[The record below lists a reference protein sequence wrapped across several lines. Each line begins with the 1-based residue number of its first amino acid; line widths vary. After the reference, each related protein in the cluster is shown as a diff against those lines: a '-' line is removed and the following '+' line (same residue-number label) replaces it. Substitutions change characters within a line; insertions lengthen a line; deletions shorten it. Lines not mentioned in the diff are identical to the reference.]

1 MEVFKID
8 LPRVL
13 NFESANPGRLNLP
26 LHSIYHRKLYDI
38 VKAVDNTKLKMPAGL
53 MPGWDKGIV
62 AEENLVR
69 ESSFSRYTAKLLEKD
84 GERDKLLKSIFL
96 VVEGNKFSAVEANS
110 EAAFRINEKLHV
122 YANAYKSPFDVES
135 SLIIGIKKDMAP
147 LTADITTL
155 GLTASLNRLYT
166 VHDEYLELQKTR
178 SLEEADTQIPAAR
191 IVRPQTDAA
200 FNIVCLYIQMAF
212 LSATTDDDKALF
224 DQLVDRMN
232 KISRE
237 TQATQ
242 SQMLASRKPKDPS
255 KPKTPKDPKQPKD
268 PKTPDQPKDPKE
280 PKQPGGGA
288 GEQPKKPD
296 EKPKD
301 PKKPGGDGN
310 PDITLPEE

>member
-1 MEVFKID
+1 
-8 LPRVL
+8 
-13 NFESANPGRLNLP
+13 
-26 LHSIYHRKLYDI
+26 
-38 VKAVDNTKLKMPAGL
+38 

-166 VHDEYLELQKTR
+166 VNDEYLELQKTR

-200 FNIVCLYIQMAF
+200 FNIVCLYNYEIGRA
-212 LSATTDDDKALF
+212 SVGKEC
-224 DQLVDRMN
+224 R
-232 KISRE
+232 SRW
-237 TQATQ
+237 
-242 SQMLASRKPKDPS
+242 SPYH
-255 KPKTPKDPKQPKD
+255 
-268 PKTPDQPKDPKE
+268 
-280 PKQPGGGA
+280 
-288 GEQPKKPD
+288 
-296 EKPKD
+296 
-301 PKKPGGDGN
+301 
-310 PDITLPEE
+310 

>member
-8 LPRVL
+8 LPKVL

-110 EAAFRINEKLHV
+110 EAAFRINEKLHI

-166 VHDEYLELQKTR
+166 VNDEYLELQKTR

-212 LSATTDDDKALF
+212 LSATTGDDKALF

-242 SQMLASRKPKDPS
+242 SQMLASRKPKDP
-255 KPKTPKDPKQPKD
+255 KTPDQPKTPKEPKQPKE
-268 PKTPDQPKDPKE
+268 PKTPDQPKDPKQPE
-280 PKQPGGGA
+280 KPGGGA
-288 GEQPKKPD
+288 GEQSK
-296 EKPKD
+296 KPKD
-301 PKKPGGDGN
+301 PKKPGDDGN

>member
-26 LHSIYHRKLYDI
+26 LHSIYHRKLYNI

-147 LTADITTL
+147 PY
-155 GLTASLNRLYT
+155 G
-166 VHDEYLELQKTR
+166 
-178 SLEEADTQIPAAR
+178 
-191 IVRPQTDAA
+191 
-200 FNIVCLYIQMAF
+200 
-212 LSATTDDDKALF
+212 
-224 DQLVDRMN
+224 
-232 KISRE
+232 
-237 TQATQ
+237 
-242 SQMLASRKPKDPS
+242 
-255 KPKTPKDPKQPKD
+255 
-268 PKTPDQPKDPKE
+268 
-280 PKQPGGGA
+280 
-288 GEQPKKPD
+288 
-296 EKPKD
+296 
-301 PKKPGGDGN
+301 
-310 PDITLPEE
+310 

>member
-26 LHSIYHRKLYDI
+26 LHSIYHRKLYNI

-166 VHDEYLELQKTR
+166 VNDEYLELQKTR

-242 SQMLASRKPKDPS
+242 SQMLASRKPKSPS
-255 KPKTPKDPKQPKD
+255 KPKTPKEPKQPKE
-268 PKTPDQPKDPKE
+268 PKTPDQPKE
-280 PKQPGGGA
+280 PKQPETPQPPKPGG
-288 GEQPKKPD
+288 

-301 PKKPGGDGN
+301 PKKPGDDGN
-310 PDITLPEE
+310 PDIKLPEE

>member
-166 VHDEYLELQKTR
+166 VNDEYLELQKTR